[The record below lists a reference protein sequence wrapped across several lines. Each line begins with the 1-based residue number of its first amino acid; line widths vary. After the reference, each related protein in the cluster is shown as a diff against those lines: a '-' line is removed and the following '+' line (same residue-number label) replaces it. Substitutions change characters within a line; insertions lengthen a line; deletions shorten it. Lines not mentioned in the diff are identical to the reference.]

1 MPLVLDKSHSILQSP
16 LEESTL
22 LRPLARVMGIVVK
35 LDYTNVWGG
44 TRTYASLARSPIAT
58 FRWQWSRRMGQRL
71 LRSWHGQFS
80 YHTIWWLLWW
90 TKGVSICY
98 SAMHQ
103 CDIYIGKIS
112 RWTLLRCLMLIQT
125 ILRRLL
131 FMVMHA
137 QLFAKP
143 QWLSTGK
150 RF

>member
-103 CDIYIGKIS
+103 CDIYIGK
-112 RWTLLRCLMLIQT
+112 
-125 ILRRLL
+125 
-131 FMVMHA
+131 
-137 QLFAKP
+137 K
-143 QWLSTGK
+143 
-150 RF
+150 